1 MAKKKKIKKTNE
13 ERILDE
19 NGIEYEEKNFNVFHN
34 AVHGLLAF
42 TERGFR
48 SDDGKR

>member
-19 NGIEYEEKNFNVFHN
+19 NGIEYEEKNFNWV
-34 AVHGLLAF
+34 G
-42 TERGFR
+42 RGMD
-48 SDDGKR
+48 SLKDA